1 MRRQLLVLAACGVL
15 LTGCLGGRSEVP
27 TWSCSEPIEDD
38 CYSNDGLLGPGTYR
52 VPGSRYVFDVPAG
65 WWVSVTEYD
74 GQPNAAP
81 GWIVITHAP
90 TFDLVQIAVRRNAW
104 LWIDP
109 QTGEE
114 VSRYI
119 QFGPDLAASIG
130 HIPGVARDRVPGA
143 AFLDFDRIPVEVLS
157 LFDRIVASIRV
168 GE

>member
-1 MRRQLLVLAACGVL
+1 MRRQLLVLAAGGVL

-27 TWSCSEPIEDD
+27 TGSCPAPLEAD
-38 CYSNDGLLGPGTYR
+38 CYSDDALIGPGTYR

-74 GQPNAAP
+74 GKPNAPA
-81 GWIVITHAP
+81 GVFVNTHGP
-90 TFDLVQIAVRRNAW
+90 SFDLVQIAAPGNAW

-109 QTGEE
+109 HTGEE

-119 QFGPDLAASIG
+119 LIGPDLAGSIG
-130 HIPGVARDRVPGA
+130 HPPGVARDRVPGA
-143 AFLDFDRIPVEVLS
+143 ASLDFARIPVEVLS
-157 LFDRIVASIRV
+157 LFDHIVASIRV